1 MLQGGTLGTL
11 GGEDLYSGLVRLDE
25 VLEVLDAPL
34 QHRVVAHQL
43 LVYPAQAAHAAVNKR

>member
-1 MLQGGTLGTL
+1 MLQGGTLHVTRRHGTLGTL

-34 QHRVVAHQL
+34 QHRVVTH
-43 LVYPAQAAHAAVNKR
+43 

>member
-11 GGEDLYSGLVRLDE
+11 GGEDLYSGLVRLDK

-34 QHRVVAHQL
+34 QHRVVAH
-43 LVYPAQAAHAAVNKR
+43 